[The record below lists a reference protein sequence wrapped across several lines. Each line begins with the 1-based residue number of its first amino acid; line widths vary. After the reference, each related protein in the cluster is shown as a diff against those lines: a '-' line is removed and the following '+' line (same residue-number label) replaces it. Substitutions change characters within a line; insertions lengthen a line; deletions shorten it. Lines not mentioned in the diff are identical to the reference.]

1 MKDNSLASTTSI
13 SIYPNNLFFLK
24 KKAKTDAVT
33 NKEINEVARFVPR
46 APTIGKIIN
55 DNR

>member
-13 SIYPNNLFFLK
+13 SIYPNNLFFL